1 LLEKGISQ
9 LIAEHPFFNQ
19 MSHSYQVL
27 IAGCG
32 KNVRFD
38 AGRLIAKT
46 GDPANQFFA
55 IRHGRISIELHSPE
69 WGGIILQTVDA
80 GDIVGWSWLFPP
92 YRWTFDLR
100 ATEEVRAIDFDGECL
115 RAKCESDPAMGYDF
129 MKRFAEVFMRR
140 LEAARLQLL
149 DLYGNSSTTSSITR

>member
-1 LLEKGISQ
+1 MLEKGIDE
-9 LIAEHPFFNQ
+9 LVAEHPFFKQ
-19 MSHSYQVL
+19 MPDPYRSL

-32 KNVRFD
+32 KNIRFQ
-38 AGRLIAKT
+38 AGQVIAKT
-46 GDPANQFFA
+46 ADPANQFFA
-55 IRHGRISIELHSPE
+55 IRHGRASIELHSPE
-69 WGGIILQTVDA
+69 RGGIILQTVSA

-100 ATEEVRAIDFDGECL
+100 AIEEVRAISFDGECL
-115 RAKCESDPAMGYDF
+115 RGKCERDPAMGYDF

-149 DLYGNSSTTSSITR
+149 DLYGNPSRTSS

>member
-1 LLEKGISQ
+1 MLEHSIEQ
-9 LIAEHPFFNQ
+9 ILTEHPFFSQ
-19 MSHSYQVL
+19 MPDSYRSL

-32 KNVRFD
+32 KNVRFE
-38 AGRLIAKT
+38 AGQFMART

-55 IRHGRISIELHSPE
+55 IRHGRVSIELHSPE
-69 WGGIILQTVDA
+69 RGPLILQTIEA

-100 ATEEVRAIDFDGECL
+100 ATEQVRAIGFDGECL
-115 RAKCESDPAMGYDF
+115 RGKCERDPTMGFDF

-149 DLYGNSSTTSSITR
+149 DIYGSARP